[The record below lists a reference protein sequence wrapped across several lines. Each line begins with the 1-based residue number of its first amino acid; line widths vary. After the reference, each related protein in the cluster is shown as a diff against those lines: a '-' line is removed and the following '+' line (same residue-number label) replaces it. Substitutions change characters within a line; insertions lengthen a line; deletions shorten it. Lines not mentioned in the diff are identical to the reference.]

1 MQRAPV
7 VREAGNIR
15 DLVPLTN
22 AKSKANLFF
31 VDWNFQRILCVF
43 GRVGYLSK
51 VISHAES

>member
-7 VREAGNIR
+7 VREGENIR